1 MFMCPVNV
9 RFCSQAMFLQELASP
24 TLLLLLLLPFTFT
37 VHSVLLSKH
46 LPPPRKNQY
55 HHLSL
60 KMVTAS
66 SSPSMKPLA
75 FSSSISIS
83 FTLPSGCR
91 FLLRSLDSKKYSN
104 TNMFNRHN
112 PRLEGNIMGMQ
123 YYKKDK

>member
-9 RFCSQAMFLQELASP
+9 CSCSYVMFLQELAP
-24 TLLLLLLLPFTFT
+24 PLFLLLLLLPFTFT

-46 LPPPRKNQY
+46 LPPPKKIQD

-66 SSPSMKPLA
+66 SSLTMKQLA
-75 FSSSISIS
+75 FSSSFSIS

-91 FLLRSLDSKKYSN
+91 FLFRSLNSRKYA
-104 TNMFNRHN
+104 NMFNIHN
-112 PRLEGNIMGMQ
+112 PRLEGNSWNAVLEKTT
-123 YYKKDK
+123 YK